1 MQENVKFIDDF
12 KARSI
17 EMCDIDRRFHTALI
31 SQRESHYQKNSQ
43 KLIDHFRYIKILTWL
58 RGLGE

>member
-1 MQENVKFIDDF
+1 MISRLGQSRCVTLG
-12 KARSI
+12 A
-17 EMCDIDRRFHTALI
+17 DRRFHTALI

-43 KLIDHFRYIKILTWL
+43 KLIDHFQYIKILTWL